1 MRPPRIVAG
10 YASREI
16 ARHSALAF
24 RAEATRTSPA
34 IALWLPNA
42 TFGAVAISLRN
53 RARRGEG

>member
-16 ARHSALAF
+16 VRHSVLGLP
-24 RAEATRTSPA
+24 AEETSTPPV

-42 TFGAVAISLRN
+42 TFGVVEISLLN
-53 RARRGEG
+53 RACRGEG

>member
-16 ARHSALAF
+16 ARHSALGFA
-24 RAEATRTSPA
+24 AEETRTSPA

-42 TFGAVAISLRN
+42 TFGAVAIPLLN
-53 RARRGEG
+53 RARSGEG